1 MARPTLR
8 PHTSALHPHSAL
20 CTPAGD
26 IPAIKAILV
35 VDADGKR
42 ILSRYY
48 SADWPTSADETSFE
62 KKLYDKTMRTNA
74 KNEGGLASA
83 LATPATTSSAHIS
96 AALAPGLLMCL
107 LHARRAAE
115 VIMFDNVVTVYR
127 NSADV
132 WFYVVGSQC
141 DVRVQTRHDQELA
154 GLPWLPDARA
164 PRRSLS
170 PAPRPADPCAPPCD
184 RYENELILVHVLTAL
199 HEALNGALRCAAS
212 PHRAVAL
219 VLQRRSERASEYR
232 VVVLLCVRTT
242 PDKRTLLDNFDTL
255 LLTVD
260 ELIDGGGATAA
271 PVCPS
276 APRLVRART
285 VPAAWH
291 TARPST
297 PLITG

>member
-1 MARPTLR
+1 MPPPAPSLTLRCAAGRTSASVLENAARRRWMARPTLR

-141 DVRVQTRHDQELA
+141 DSVFRRVTTKSSRAFPGCLMLELLA
-154 GLPWLPDARA
+154 AR
-164 PRRSLS
+164 
-170 PAPRPADPCAPPCD
+170 
-184 RYENELILVHVLTAL
+184 
-199 HEALNGALRCAAS
+199 
-212 PHRAVAL
+212 
-219 VLQRRSERASEYR
+219 
-232 VVVLLCVRTT
+232 
-242 PDKRTLLDNFDTL
+242 
-255 LLTVD
+255 
-260 ELIDGGGATAA
+260 
-271 PVCPS
+271 
-276 APRLVRART
+276 
-285 VPAAWH
+285 
-291 TARPST
+291 
-297 PLITG
+297 